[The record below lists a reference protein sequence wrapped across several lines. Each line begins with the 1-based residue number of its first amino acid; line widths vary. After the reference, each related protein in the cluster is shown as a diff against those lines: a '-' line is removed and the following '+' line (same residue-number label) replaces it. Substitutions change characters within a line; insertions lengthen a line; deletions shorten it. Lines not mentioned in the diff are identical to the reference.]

1 MAGHSKFKNIMHRK
15 GAQDAKKS
23 KNFGKLIREIMV
35 AVKSGNADIA
45 FNPRLRTAI
54 AAAKAVNLPKDRI
67 DNAINK
73 ASSSHDDQNFE
84 EIKYEAYA
92 PGGVAL
98 IIEAL
103 TDNRNRTASDVKS
116 TITKNG
122 GAIAEPGSVIYMFDR
137 TGLIEF
143 HNSKITDEVML
154 EAAIEA
160 GANEC
165 ISEEGNHEIYCD
177 PDALHQV
184 NDFLSKKFGDSS
196 SATMHWKPKNIVE
209 LTDIEKTEKLLKL
222 IEALEEFDDV
232 QSVCGNYQ
240 VSDSIVDKIKI

>member
-23 KNFGKLIREIMV
+23 KNFGKLIREITV
-35 AVKSGNADIA
+35 AIKSGNADIA

-54 AAAKAVNLPKDRI
+54 ATAKAANLPKDRI
-67 DNAINK
+67 DNAIKK
-73 ASSSHDDQNFE
+73 ASSSHDDEHFE
-84 EIKYEAYA
+84 DIKYEAYA

-98 IIEAL
+98 IVEAL

-122 GAIAEPGSVIYMFDR
+122 GTIAEPGSVIYMFDR
-137 TGLIEF
+137 MGLVEF
-143 HNSKITDEVML
+143 HDTKVSEEDML

-160 GANEC
+160 GASEC
-165 ISEEGNHEIYCD
+165 ISYEGNHEIYCD
-177 PDALHQV
+177 PESLHEV
-184 NDFLSKKFGDSS
+184 NEFLSKKFGDSN
-196 SATMHWKPKNIVE
+196 SAQMHWKPKNIVE

-222 IEALEEFDDV
+222 IDALEDFDDV

-240 VSDSIVDKIKI
+240 ISDSIVDKIKI

>member
-23 KNFGKLIREIMV
+23 KHFGKLVREIMV
-35 AVKSGNADIA
+35 AVKSGNPDIA

-54 AAAKAVNLPKDRI
+54 AAAKAFNLPKDRI
-67 DNAINK
+67 DNAISK
-73 ASSSHDDQNFE
+73 ASSSNDDQNFE
-84 EIKYEAYA
+84 EIRYEAYA

-116 TITKNG
+116 TITKHG
-122 GAIAEPGSVIYMFDR
+122 GAIAEPGSVSYMFDR
-137 TGLIEF
+137 VGLIEF
-143 HNSKITDEVML
+143 HDSKISDEAML

-165 ISEEGNHEIYCD
+165 ISEDGNHEIYCD
-177 PDALHQV
+177 SDALHEV
-184 NDFLSKKFGDSS
+184 NDFLSKKFGDPN
-196 SATMHWKPKNIVE
+196 AAAMHWKPKNIVE

-222 IEALEEFDDV
+222 IDALEEFDDV

-240 VSDSIVDKIKI
+240 VSDSIADKIKI